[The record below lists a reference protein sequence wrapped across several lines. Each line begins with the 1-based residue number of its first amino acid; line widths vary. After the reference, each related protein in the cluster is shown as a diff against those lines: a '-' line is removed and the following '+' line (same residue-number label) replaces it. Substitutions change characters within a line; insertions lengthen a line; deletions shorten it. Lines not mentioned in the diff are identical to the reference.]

1 MLLPDSM
8 EVRVCVPFNSRS
20 TAWVSFDGRGRVELK
35 RAYIVPTCHHL
46 LLTRLL
52 ITEGDHIKVTA
63 SKFPFPTVCADKQS
77 TDWFHS
83 ISRTLKWNE
92 RERQK
97 SFVVVEEGPAKEER
111 KPRLRKNDAESPTSA
126 ANGKTDE
133 EEEVPEEDNSD
144 EEEKFDIDDLSSEN
158 SDIAATPGKSVDS
171 SSGSSPTTSPS
182 YKAASRAAE
191 AMMGISPEAHAKAR
205 ARSRSRSGIRSG
217 VDSPNRYAPVPPRQG
232 HGHGHVQWAATVP
245 ANANE
250 GASPTKGVTGDL
262 RTPTTAKAHG
272 RRTRSRSPG
281 APIIHAHQHPRA
293 FAVWGQD
300 ESDSNS
306 SDADL

>member
-1 MLLPDSM
+1 MAADAWSFN
-8 EVRVCVPFNSRS
+8 VRVQILIPPSN
-20 TAWVSFDGRGRVELK
+20 
-35 RAYIVPTCHHL
+35 
-46 LLTRLL
+46 LTRAR

-111 KPRLRKNDAESPTSA
+111 KPSPPEKDSVHATSA
-126 ANGKTDE
+126 AKEVTDDE
-133 EEEVPEEDNSD
+133 DEVSD

-158 SDIAATPGKSVDS
+158 SDVETTPDHGVDS
-171 SSGSSPTTSPS
+171 GSRSSPATSPS
-182 YKAASRAAE
+182 NAAASRAAE
-191 AMMGISPEAHAKAR
+191 AILGISPDAHAKAR
-205 ARSRSRSGIRSG
+205 ARSRSRSGVRSG
-217 VDSPNRYAPVPPRQG
+217 VDSPDRFAPVQQHQG
-232 HGHGHVQWAATVP
+232 HGHGHVHWAASMP
-245 ANANE
+245 GSANDGLRSTE
-250 GASPTKGVTGDL
+250 VGLGDI
-262 RTPTTAKAHG
+262 RTPTAIAHG

-281 APIIHAHQHPRA
+281 ALIVHSHQHPRA

-306 SDADL
+306 SDTDA

>member
-1 MLLPDSM
+1 MLLPDSI

-20 TAWVSFDGRGRVELK
+20 TAWVSFDGRGRVELR
-35 RAYIVPTCHHL
+35 RARAILSCYCLI
-46 LLTRLL
+46 LTRAR

-111 KPRLRKNDAESPTSA
+111 KPSLPEKDSERATSA
-126 ANGKTDE
+126 AK
-133 EEEVPEEDNSD
+133 EDSD
-144 EEEKFDIDDLSSEN
+144 EEDEVSDEGEKFDIDDLSSEN
-158 SDIAATPGKSVDS
+158 IDAATTPGSGVDS
-171 SSGSSPTTSPS
+171 GSRSSPTTSPS
-182 YKAASRAAE
+182 YAAASRAAE
-191 AMMGISPEAHAKAR
+191 AILGVSPAAHAKAR
-205 ARSRSRSGIRSG
+205 ARSHSRSGVRSG
-217 VDSPNRYAPVPPRQG
+217 VDSPDRFAPAPRHQG
-232 HGHGHVQWAATVP
+232 HGHGHVHWAASMLGGT
-245 ANANE
+245 
-250 GASPTKGVTGDL
+250 SDGVSSTEVGLVDI
-262 RTPTTAKAHG
+262 RTPTAIAHG

-281 APIIHAHQHPRA
+281 APIIHSHQHPRA

-306 SDADL
+306 SDTDP